1 MRLMQAEQ
9 NIFHSRRSCIFGL
22 RSLLL
27 VVRCS
32 ACINLWP
39 LSAILEPSK
48 EMKKLSKVN
57 LLLVIVIHF
66 LIFGCEK
73 EKITNHSVLGNWNW
87 VKTYYGFTNFYD
99 TPKTTGLKREL
110 SFDDY
115 YFSEFINNILVK
127 REQYDLIIKKDTII
141 TNMYLKFESGF
152 EQNISFSGDTL
163 LLFNWLGE
171 GSLEYYIR
179 K

>member
-1 MRLMQAEQ
+1 MVAETFRLRI
-9 NIFHSRRSCIFGL
+9 NIN
-22 RSLLL
+22 RSLTDGAPKAPP
-27 VVRCS
+27 S
-32 ACINLWP
+32 ASCKT

-48 EMKKLSKVN
+48 EMKNLSKVN
-57 LLLVIVIHF
+57 LLLVIVIPF

-99 TPKTTGLKREL
+99 TQKTTGLKREL